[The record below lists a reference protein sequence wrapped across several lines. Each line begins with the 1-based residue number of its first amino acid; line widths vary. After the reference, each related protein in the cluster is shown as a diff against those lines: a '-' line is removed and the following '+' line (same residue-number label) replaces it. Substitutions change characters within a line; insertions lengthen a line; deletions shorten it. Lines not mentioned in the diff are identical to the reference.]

1 MTIDLFTPL
10 RAGDLDLA
18 NRIVMAPLTRN
29 RAGPG
34 TAATALMAQYYAQ
47 RAGAGLIISEASQ
60 ISASGVPYPNTPG
73 IHTPAQ
79 VEGWRLVTD
88 AVHAN
93 GGRMVLQL
101 WHGGRVSHPSLLPN
115 GMLPVAPSAIR
126 PAGNAI
132 TPEGMQPFV
141 TPRAL
146 TMAEI
151 PGLVADYEQA
161 ARNAKYAGFD
171 GVEVHAANGYLID
184 QFLRDGT
191 NTRTDRYGGSI
202 ANRARFLIEVTEAVI
217 GVWGKGRVG
226 VRLSPN
232 TPFNDMYDSTPR
244 ETFTHAAK
252 ALGALDIAY
261 LHVKEAVAGIAEAD
275 RVAGSIRTVFRGA
288 LMLNEGYD
296 KATAEAALASGAA
309 DLISFG
315 APFIANPDLPER
327 LRLGAPLAKP
337 DPATYYGGGAEGY
350 TDYPALEAA
359 EALAGA

>member
-1 MTIDLFTPL
+1 MTIDLFTPI
-10 RAGDLDLA
+10 RAGELDLA
-18 NRIVMAPLTRN
+18 NRIIMAPLTRN
-29 RAGPG
+29 RAGPH
-34 TAATALMAQYYAQ
+34 TAPTPLMAEYYAQ

-60 ISASGVPYPNTPG
+60 ISPSGVPYPNTPG
-73 IHTPAQ
+73 IHSAAQ

-93 GGRMVLQL
+93 GGKMVLQL
-101 WHGGRVSHPSLLPN
+101 WHGGRVSHPSLLPG

-132 TPEGMQPFV
+132 TPEGLQPFV

-146 TMAEI
+146 TTAEI
-151 PGLVADYEQA
+151 PGLIADYEQA
-161 ARNAKYAGFD
+161 ARNARYAGFD
-171 GVEVHAANGYLID
+171 GIEVHAANGYLID

-202 ANRARFLIEVTEAVI
+202 GNRARFLIEVTEAVI
-217 GVWGKGRVG
+217 GVWGEGRVG

-232 TPFNDMYDSTPR
+232 TAFNDMYDSTPHQ
-244 ETFTHAAK
+244 TFTHAAK
-252 ALGALDIAY
+252 ALDGLGIAY

-275 RVAGSIRTVFRGA
+275 RVAGAIRTVFRGA

-296 KATAEAALASGAA
+296 KASATAALASGAA

-315 APFIANPDLPER
+315 APFIANPDLPAR
-327 LRLGAPLAKP
+327 LRLGAPLASP
-337 DPATYYGGGAEGY
+337 DPTTYYGGDAKGY
-350 TDYPALEAA
+350 TDYPTLETVDA
-359 EALAGA
+359 